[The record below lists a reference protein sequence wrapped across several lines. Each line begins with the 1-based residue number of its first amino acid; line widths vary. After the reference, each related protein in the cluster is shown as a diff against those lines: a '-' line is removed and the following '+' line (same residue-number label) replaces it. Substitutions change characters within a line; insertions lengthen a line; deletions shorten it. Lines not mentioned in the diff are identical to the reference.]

1 MAMHVEHMLLIGALL
16 LFASIMASK
25 TSGRLGVPTLI
36 LFMAV
41 GMIAGSDGLGII
53 YFDNAQFARTIGI
66 IALVFILFSGGLD
79 TKWES
84 VRPILGQGVSLATV
98 GVLFTAAIVG
108 VAVPYFTHLTLL
120 EGLLLGAIVS
130 STDAAAV
137 FTILRSRNVRLKAN
151 LRPLLELE
159 SGSNDPMGF
168 FLTVSLVSVI
178 GGEITSLWGL
188 VPRFFFEMSVGA
200 LAGWGMGRV
209 MTYVLNRIKL
219 AFDGLYPVLLLALVF
234 FTYSATHAIGGN
246 GFLAVYL
253 AGVVL
258 GNSDF
263 IHKKSLIRFYDGQA
277 WLVQIAMFLTL
288 GLLVFPSQV
297 VPVMGTGLLISV
309 VLILVARPVAVFVS
323 LAPFRGMTWRQ
334 KAFLSW
340 VGLRGAV
347 PIVFATYPLIA
358 GLENA
363 QFIFNVVFFAVLTSV
378 LLQGSTLPFAARLL
392 RVERPKGFRR
402 ESALDLELSKQLTG
416 TLVTLAVPAGS
427 AAVDHLIVDLHF
439 PKDAQIILV
448 ERDGQFTSPDGAT
461 EIAAGDRLMVMAKK
475 PDRLVPM
482 IERLGLERVNTA
494 PPPSAPGPGT
504 TTPSRLP

>member
-1 MAMHVEHMLLIGALL
+1 MHAEHLLLIGALL
-16 LFASIMASK
+16 LFASIIASK

-36 LFMAV
+36 LFIAV
-41 GMIAGSDGLGII
+41 GMIAGSDGLGFI
-53 YFDNAQFARTIGI
+53 YFDNAEFAQTMGI

-79 TKWES
+79 TKRES
-84 VRPILGQGVSLATV
+84 VQPVLGKGLALATV
-98 GVLFTAAIVG
+98 GVLVTALIVG
-108 VAVPYFTHLTLL
+108 FAVPLFTELTLI

-137 FTILRSRNVRLKAN
+137 FTILRSRNLRLKAN

-159 SGSNDPMGF
+159 SGSNDPMAF
-168 FLTVSLVSVI
+168 FLTVGII
-178 GGEITSLWGL
+178 GIINGEHASLWSL
-188 VPRFFFEMSVGA
+188 IPSFFIQMSIGA
-200 LAGWGMGRV
+200 LAGWGMGRL
-209 MTYVLNRIKL
+209 MTFTLNRIKL
-219 AFDGLYPVLLLALVF
+219 QFDGLYPVLLLALMM
-234 FTYSATHAIGGN
+234 FTFAATDLIGGN

-253 AGVVL
+253 AGVIL

-277 WLVQIAMFLTL
+277 WLVQIIMFLTL

-297 VPVMGTGLLISV
+297 IPVMGTGLLISV
-309 VLILVARPVAVFVS
+309 VLIVVARPVAVFVS
-323 LAPFRGMTWRQ
+323 LAPFRSATWRQ

-378 LLQGSTLPFAARLL
+378 LLQGSTLPLAARLL
-392 RVERPKGFRR
+392 RVERPEGFRQ
-402 ESALDLELSKQLTG
+402 ESALDVELNKQLTG
-416 TLVTLAVPAGS
+416 TLVSLTVPPTS
-427 AAVDHLIVDLHF
+427 FAVDQLIVDLHF

-448 ERDGQFTSPDGAT
+448 ERNGQFISPDGAT
-461 EIAAGDRLMVMAKK
+461 EIEANDRLMVMAKK
-475 PDRLVPM
+475 PQKLDEM
-482 IERLGLERVNTA
+482 IQRLGMEISTA
-494 PPPSAPGPGT
+494 P
-504 TTPSRLP
+504 LPRPLPIE

>member
-1 MAMHVEHMLLIGALL
+1 MELHVEHMLLLGALL
-16 LFASIMASK
+16 LFASILASK

-36 LFMAV
+36 LFLAV
-41 GMIAGSDGLGII
+41 GMIAGSDGLGLI
-53 YFDNAQFARTIGI
+53 YFDNAGFAQSMGI

-79 TKWES
+79 TKQES
-84 VRPILGQGVSLATV
+84 VRPVLGKGLALATA
-98 GVLFTAAIVG
+98 GVLITAVIVG
-108 VAVPYFTHLTLL
+108 FAVPLFTDLSVM

-137 FTILRSRNVRLKAN
+137 FTILRSRNLRLKAN

-168 FLTVSLVSVI
+168 FLTVSLI
-178 GGEITSLWGL
+178 GIIQGEHGSLWSL
-188 VPRFFFEMSVGA
+188 IPSFFIQMSIGA
-200 LAGWGMGRV
+200 LAGWGMGRL
-209 MTYVLNRIKL
+209 MTFTLNRIKL
-219 AFDGLYPVLLLALVF
+219 QFDGLYPVLLLALMM
-234 FTYSATHAIGGN
+234 FTFAATDMIGGN

-277 WLVQIAMFLTL
+277 WLVQIVMFLTL
-288 GLLVFPSQV
+288 GLLVFPKQV
-297 VPVMGTGLLISV
+297 VPVMGIGLLISV
-309 VLILVARPVAVFVS
+309 VLIVVARPIAVFVS
-323 LAPFRGMTWRQ
+323 LAPFRSATWRQ

-378 LLQGSTLPFAARLL
+378 LLQGSTLPLAARLL
-392 RVERPKGFRR
+392 RVERPKGFKR
-402 ESALDLELSKQLTG
+402 ESALDLELNKELSG
-416 TLVTLAVPAGS
+416 TLLGLVVPADS
-427 AAVDHLIVDLHF
+427 SAVDHLIVDLHF

-448 ERDGQFTSPDGAT
+448 ERNGGFTSPDGAT
-461 EIAAGDRLMVMAKK
+461 AIEAGDRLMVMAKK
-475 PDRLVPM
+475 PEKLNEL
-482 IERLGLERVNTA
+482 IARLGLEKTSVPA
-494 PPPSAPGPGT
+494 PAE
-504 TTPSRLP
+504 